1 MKRKLYELKNSRA
14 LALKAAEQALAG
26 GDNAAYE
33 AKMAEVEA
41 ANKQIENVE
50 KLLSEQGR
58 YTTEPGVPGAEP
70 AKKSGSGFTALLK
83 MLRGQ
88 NLAEDESQ
96 LMRKALISGTDAAS
110 GENYLIPEDVKT
122 EIREMRKS
130 YVSAK
135 ELVNVIPVDTLSG
148 STVFESGTPTGLTDF
163 DDGDVIATET
173 DPAFVQKKW
182 TIGWRGKL
190 IPISRILGNAVA
202 GLKAYLNRWFVRSAI
217 ITENQKIFAAFKTG
231 YNSGTPKAV
240 AGWEALKASIAEDL
254 DPSCL
259 IDGVIATNQ
268 SGFAC
273 LDAEKDGNGR
283 PILQPDPSEPTR
295 KLFQGL
301 PIKVYPNAQLPNID
315 GTHFPIIYG
324 CTKAGVDFME
334 YQDLLIETSEHYLF
348 NKNQNCMRVIEGFD
362 IVSADTSAYIYGSLT
377 ATPTPAANTPEG

>member
-14 LALKAAEQALAG
+14 LALKAAEQALNG
-26 GDNAAYE
+26 GDNAVYE

-41 ANKQIENVE
+41 ANRQIENVE
-50 KLLSEQGR
+50 KLLGEQGR
-58 YTTEPGVPGAEP
+58 YAQEPGLPGAEP
-70 AKKSGSGFTALLK
+70 AKKSGNGFTALLK

-110 GENYLIPEDVKT
+110 GENYLVPEDVKT

-148 STVFESGTPTGLTDF
+148 STVFESGTPAGLTDF
-163 DDGDVIATET
+163 DDGDAIADET
-173 DPAFVQKKW
+173 NPTFTQKKW
-182 TIGWRGKL
+182 AIGWRGKL
-190 IPISRILGNAVA
+190 IAISRILGNASA

-217 ITENQKIFAAFKTG
+217 ITENKKIFTALKAG
-231 YNSGTPKAV
+231 YKSGTPKAV
-240 AGWEALKASIAEDL
+240 AGWEALKASITKDL

-259 IDGVIATNQ
+259 IDGVIVTNQ

-273 LDAEKDGNGR
+273 LDDEMDGNGR

-301 PIKVYPNAQLPNID
+301 PVKVFPDAQLANID
-315 GTHFPIIYG
+315 ATHFPVIYG
-324 CTKAGVDFME
+324 DTKAGVDFMD
-334 YQDLLIETSEHYLF
+334 YQELLLEVSEHYLF
-348 NKNQNCMRVIEGFD
+348 NKNQNCMRVTEGFD
-362 IVSADTSAYIYGSLT
+362 VVSTDTSAYIYGSLT
-377 ATPTPAANTPEG
+377 ATPASAG

>member
-14 LALKAAEQALAG
+14 LALKAAEQALNG
-26 GDNAAYE
+26 GDNAVYE

-41 ANKQIENVE
+41 ANRQIENVE
-50 KLLSEQGR
+50 KLLGEQGR
-58 YTTEPGVPGAEP
+58 YAQEPGLPGAEP
-70 AKKSGSGFTALLK
+70 AKKSGNGFTALLK

-88 NLAEDESQ
+88 NLAADESQ

-110 GENYLIPEDVKT
+110 GENYLVPEDVKT

-148 STVFESGTPTGLTDF
+148 STVFESGTPAGLTDF
-163 DDGDVIATET
+163 DDGDAIADET
-173 DPAFVQKKW
+173 NPTFTQKKW
-182 TIGWRGKL
+182 AIGWRGKL
-190 IPISRILGNAVA
+190 IAISRILGNASA

-217 ITENQKIFAAFKTG
+217 ITENKKIFTALKAG
-231 YNSGTPKAV
+231 YKSGTPKAV
-240 AGWEALKASIAEDL
+240 AGWEALKASITKDL

-259 IDGVIATNQ
+259 IDGVIVTNQ

-273 LDAEKDGNGR
+273 LDAEMDGNGR

-301 PIKVYPNAQLPNID
+301 PVKVFPDAQLANID
-315 GTHFPIIYG
+315 ATHFPVIYG
-324 CTKAGVDFME
+324 DTKAGVDFMD
-334 YQDLLIETSEHYLF
+334 YQELLLEVSEHYLF
-348 NKNQNCMRVIEGFD
+348 NKNQNCMRVTEGFD
-362 IVSADTSAYIYGSLT
+362 VVSTDTSAYIYGSLT
-377 ATPTPAANTPEG
+377 ATPASAG

>member
-14 LALKAAEQALAG
+14 LALKAAEQALNG
-26 GDNAAYE
+26 GDNAVYE

-41 ANKQIENVE
+41 ANRQIENVE
-50 KLLSEQGR
+50 KLLGEQGR
-58 YTTEPGVPGAEP
+58 YAQEPGLPGAEP
-70 AKKSGSGFTALLK
+70 AKRSGNGFTALLK

-110 GENYLIPEDVKT
+110 GENYLVPEDVKT

-148 STVFESGTPTGLTDF
+148 STVFESGTPAGLTDF
-163 DDGDVIATET
+163 DDGDAIADET
-173 DPAFVQKKW
+173 NPTFTQKKW

-190 IPISRILGNAVA
+190 IAISRILGNASA

-217 ITENQKIFAAFKTG
+217 ITENKKIFTMLKAG

-240 AGWEALKASIAEDL
+240 AGWEALKASIAKDL

-259 IDGVIATNQ
+259 IDGVIVTNQ

-273 LDAEKDGNGR
+273 LDDEMDGNGR

-301 PIKVYPNAQLPNID
+301 PVKVFPDAQLANID
-315 GTHFPIIYG
+315 ATHFPVIYG
-324 CTKAGVDFME
+324 DTKAGVDFMD
-334 YQDLLIETSEHYLF
+334 YQELLLEVSEHYLF
-348 NKNQNCMRVIEGFD
+348 NKNQNCMRVTEGFD
-362 IVSADTSAYIYGSLT
+362 VVSTDTSAYIYGSLT
-377 ATPTPAANTPEG
+377 ATPASAG

>member
-1 MKRKLYELKNSRA
+1 MKRKLYELKSSRA
-14 LALKAAEQALAG
+14 LALKAAEQALSS

-33 AKMAEVEA
+33 TKMAEVEA

-50 KLLSEQGR
+50 KLLGEQGR
-58 YTTEPGVPGAEP
+58 YAQEPGVPGAEP
-70 AKKSGSGFTALLK
+70 AKKSGNGFTALLK

-88 NLAEDESQ
+88 NLSEDESH

-110 GENYLIPEDVKT
+110 GENYLVPEDVKT

-148 STVFESGTPTGLTDF
+148 STVFESGTPAGLTDF
-163 DDGDVIATET
+163 DDGDAIADET
-173 DPAFVQKKW
+173 NPTFTQKKW

-190 IPISRILGNAVA
+190 IAISRILGNAAA

-217 ITENQKIFAAFKTG
+217 ITENKKIFTALKAG

-240 AGWEALKASIAEDL
+240 AGWEALKTSINKDL

-259 IDGVIATNQ
+259 IGGIIVTNQ

-273 LDAEKDGNGR
+273 LDAEMDGNGR

-301 PIKVYPNAQLPNID
+301 PIKVFPDAQLANID
-315 GTHFPIIYG
+315 ATHFPVIYG
-324 CTKAGVDFME
+324 DTKAGVDFMD
-334 YQDLLIETSEHYLF
+334 YQELLLEVSEHYLF
-348 NKNQNCMRVIEGFD
+348 NKNQNCMRVTEGFD
-362 IVSADTSAYIYGSLT
+362 VVSTDTSAYIYGSLT
-377 ATPTPAANTPEG
+377 ATPASAG

>member
-14 LALKAAEQALAG
+14 LALKAAEQALAV

-50 KLLSEQGR
+50 KLLGEQGR
-58 YTTEPGVPGAEP
+58 YAQEPNVPGAEP
-70 AKKSGSGFTALLK
+70 ANKSGSGFTALLK

-88 NLAEDESQ
+88 NLAEGESQ

-110 GENYLIPEDVKT
+110 GENYLVPEDVKT

-148 STVFESGTPTGLTDF
+148 STVFESGMPAGLTDF
-163 DDGDVIATET
+163 DDGDAIADET
-173 DPAFVQKKW
+173 NPTFVQKKW

-190 IPISRILGNAVA
+190 IAISRILGNASA

-217 ITENQKIFAAFKTG
+217 ITENKKIFTTLKAG
-231 YNSGTPKAV
+231 YKSGTPKAV
-240 AGWEALKASIAEDL
+240 AGWEALKASIAKDL

-259 IDGVIATNQ
+259 IDGVIVTNQ

-273 LDAEKDGNGR
+273 LDAEMDGNGR

-301 PIKVYPNAQLPNID
+301 PVKVFPDAQLANID
-315 GTHFPIIYG
+315 ATHFPVIYG
-324 CTKAGVDFME
+324 DTKAGVDFMD
-334 YQDLLIETSEHYLF
+334 YQELLLEVSEHYLF
-348 NKNQNCMRVIEGFD
+348 NKNQNCMRVTEGFD
-362 IVSADTSAYIYGSLT
+362 VVSTDTSAYIYGSLT
-377 ATPTPAANTPEG
+377 ATPASAG

>member
-1 MKRKLYELKNSRA
+1 MTRKLYELKNSRA
-14 LALKAAEQALAG
+14 LALKAAEQALNG
-26 GDNAAYE
+26 GDNAVYE

-41 ANKQIENVE
+41 ANRQIENVE
-50 KLLSEQGR
+50 KLLGEQGR
-58 YTTEPGVPGAEP
+58 YAQEPGLHGAEP
-70 AKKSGSGFTALLK
+70 AKKSGNGFTALLK

-110 GENYLIPEDVKT
+110 GENYLVPEDVKT

-148 STVFESGTPTGLTDF
+148 STVFESGTPAGLTDF
-163 DDGDVIATET
+163 DDGDAIADEANPT
-173 DPAFVQKKW
+173 FVQKKW

-190 IPISRILGNAVA
+190 IAISRILGNASA

-217 ITENQKIFAAFKTG
+217 ITENKKIFTTLKAG

-240 AGWEALKASIAEDL
+240 AGWEALKASIAKDL

-259 IDGVIATNQ
+259 IDGVIVTNQ
-268 SGFAC
+268 AGFAC
-273 LDAEKDGNGR
+273 LDAEMDGNGR

-301 PIKVYPNAQLPNID
+301 PVKVFPDAQLANID
-315 GTHFPIIYG
+315 ATHFPVIYG
-324 CTKAGVDFME
+324 DTKAGVDFMD
-334 YQDLLIETSEHYLF
+334 YQELLLEVSEHYLF
-348 NKNQNCMRVIEGFD
+348 NKNQNCMRVTEGFD
-362 IVSADTSAYIYGSLT
+362 VVSTDTSAYIYGSLT